1 MGFTQNSEVTLAK
14 ATGSSTGL
22 GKIGTVPV
30 AGVLYVRLNC
40 DKNVEKVDWQ
50 VLCDKAHTVQLY
62 RARTIVQSTTLT
74 LAALANTETLLIN
87 GLTYTGHTDTTTVA
101 TRAFKIDGD
110 DTADAVAL
118 AGVINNPASGT
129 LGLTATSALGV
140 VTVTPSAVGGASI
153 IQAVTGTAAGHCVV
167 ASTTLTG
174 LVRQGGATSGV
185 AADTTS
191 AGALYEQW
199 VDGWPYAYL
208 SITNND
214 ASNAATPV
222 VKATRYW
229 G

>member
-1 MGFTQNSEVTLAK
+1 MGFSQSSEVTLAK
-14 ATGSSTGL
+14 AAGSSSGL

-50 VLCDKAHTVQLY
+50 VLCDKAHAVQLY
-62 RARTIVQSTTLT
+62 RARSIVQSTTLT
-74 LAALANTETLLIN
+74 LGSLAHTETFIMN

-101 TRAFKIDGD
+101 TRTFSISGD

-140 VTVTPSAVGGASI
+140 VTVVPSAVGGATL

-167 ASTTLTG
+167 ATTTLTG
-174 LVRQGGATSGV
+174 LVRHGSATSGV
-185 AADTTS
+185 LADTTS
-191 AGALYEQW
+191 GGAFYEQW
-199 VDGWPYAYL
+199 IDGWPYAYL
-208 SITNND
+208 SVTNND
-214 ASNAATPV
+214 AAAATPV

-229 G
+229 S